1 MEKLKVVFTGGG
13 TGGHVYPN
21 IAIYEALRESNPD
34 ASFLYIGTKKGAESR
49 IVKNLTQPIDFV
61 AVQSRGLPQSIK
73 SLKTFIALFYILLG
87 TIKSFFVLR
96 KFKPDMIIGSGGY
109 VAAPV
114 LFAASLLRM
123 KVFIHEQNAVP
134 GRLNRFVARF
144 ATKIGVSFASTANY
158 FPKDK
163 VVVTGYPLRE
173 SIRFSKDENVRAKYK
188 IPEKNKVVFVFGGSG
203 GARSINNALA
213 EVVPMLLAIEDL
225 TVILS
230 TGRGYSREY
239 KAYDD
244 TLKIFQDVGIGP
256 EVEGRLIVREY
267 FDNIDEIYSIADLVV
282 SRAGAG
288 TIKEIT
294 TLGVPSILIPK
305 LNLPGDHQILNAREV
320 EKIGGARIVYESV
333 TFKDNKQVIY
343 VPEII
348 LMNTI
353 RETVFDSDALF
364 DMRKNLR
371 QVEKQNSTD
380 IILKELEQMVKGK
393 EKSEETQFKVFYL
406 QSREEEQNIELV
418 FDTTSIGNSYLC
430 DAFVDGIE
438 EPTLMEVKVLKKKTS
453 PKDAKSGQERIVVR
467 RLKGHVTVDDEAVD
481 NWTELKEDAQLS
493 IGRDGKTFVLK
504 CYFEKVQ
511 AVNLEKSTT
520 SKVLGSSMGIM
531 FSRLGGLFREM
542 FIAAKFGAGRAMD
555 IFAIGLTL
563 ANLMRRIVAEN
574 ALENAF
580 MPIYMRMFHRTSR
593 KKTWEAASSIVNFT
607 LLISAL
613 STVLLILFTPLIV
626 DLLFPSFVA
635 KGMTTD
641 TVNMTRII
649 LPYLFLVTI
658 AAVMTTYLKAFNRF
672 GIAEASSVFFSVG
685 VIAGILIFYSSS
697 GLYSIAYGVLLG
709 GLMQVLVTIPFV
721 TRIFKLKSIA
731 FSYKP
736 VIDFDGPANKKY
748 YSQLGPI
755 SLDVMLSKVAEV
767 IGRVLAAP
775 LGQGAI
781 SYLYLSL
788 TIYRLP
794 FAVISQAINS
804 VVLREFSHQ
813 IALFDKKKA
822 KQLFIDGVKTN
833 VFLLA
838 PVTVLLI
845 ILAEP
850 IVSILL
856 QRGEFDTADMV
867 NTAYALQF
875 YSLGLI
881 GWGIHSLTVRIFSA
895 RIDIKTSMI
904 LNAIMLALN
913 IGLSFWLVNT
923 SLTFA
928 GLALATSIAFVL
940 FAGIRVA
947 VLKVKLD
954 KDEINIRYREFLTPF
969 FKTLISTAL
978 MVLVLMEAKFIF
990 QQIKFTSPFVSNLI
1004 LLISLSFIGFS
1015 VYLLSSLMLKNTEL
1029 LIFKR
1034 KLLKKAPAVP
1044 VSMLSPFKFLEKVSR
1059 DGEAY
1064 RDDYFYKI
1072 NVYLSSGRWE
1082 IRNVGIKLIGLFKDT
1097 TKVAYLLNVLRSRK
1111 ENGFVKRNTIYSLLK
1126 LSPWNAEIK
1135 KLMIQLLSDSYYEVR
1150 VAAMSYLTKN
1160 CTAGDYDELRETV
1173 RNWLKRSTMEEK
1185 VAALKLIAKI
1195 GDKEDADF
1203 MKHLYLSGNSL
1214 IREEL
1219 LESLYGLYRRKL
1231 LNAET
1236 LREHIAKIL
1245 ITSNNL
1251 SPEFKLKSII
1261 KKIYKEIEKV

>member
-49 IVKNLTQPIDFV
+49 IVKNLTQPMDFV
-61 AVQSRGLPQSIK
+61 AVKSQGLPQRIK
-73 SLKTFIALFYILLG
+73 SIHTLISLLFIMLG
-87 TIKSFFVLR
+87 TIKSFFILR

-114 LFAASLLRM
+114 LFAASLLRL

-134 GRLNRFVARF
+134 GRLNRFAARF
-144 ATKIGVSFASTANY
+144 ATKVGVSFASTANY

-163 VVVTGYPLRE
+163 VVVTGYPLRK
-173 SIRFSKDENVRAKYK
+173 SIRFTKDENIRAKYK
-188 IPEKNKVVFVFGGSG
+188 IPAKNKVVFVFGGSG
-203 GARSINNALA
+203 GALSINNALA
-213 EVVPMLLAIEDL
+213 EIVPMLLAVEDL

-230 TGRGYSREY
+230 TGRGYSKEY

-244 TLKIFQDVGIGP
+244 TLKIFQDVGIPP

-294 TLGVPSILIPK
+294 TLGIPSILIPK

-333 TFKDNKQVIY
+333 NIKDNQQHIY

-364 DMRKNLR
+364 NMRKNLR
-371 QVEKQNSTD
+371 QVEKHNSTD

-393 EKSEETQFKVFYL
+393 EKAEETQIKVFYL
-406 QSREEEQNIELV
+406 QSQEEEQNIELV

-430 DAFVDGIE
+430 DAFVDGID
-438 EPTLMEVKVLKKKTS
+438 EPTLIEVKVLKKKFAS
-453 PKDAKSGQERIVVR
+453 KEAKPDQERIVVR
-467 RLKGHVTVDDEAVD
+467 RIKGSASVDDEAVD
-481 NWTELKEDAQLS
+481 SWTELKEDGQVS
-493 IGRDGKTFVLK
+493 IGPEGKTFVLK
-504 CYFEKVQ
+504 SYFEKVQ
-511 AVNLEKSTT
+511 AVRLEKSTT
-520 SKVLGSSMGIM
+520 SKVLGSSVGIM

-542 FIAAKFGAGRAMD
+542 FIAARFGAGRAMD

-580 MPIYMRMFHRTSR
+580 LPIYMRLFHRTSR
-593 KKTWEAASSIVNFT
+593 KKTWESASSIINFT
-607 LLISAL
+607 LMISAL
-613 STVLLILFTPLIV
+613 STVVLILFTPLIV
-626 DLLFPSFVA
+626 DLLFPGFKA
-635 KGMTTD
+635 RGMTTD

-649 LPYLFLVTI
+649 LPYLFLVTV

-672 GIAEASSVFFSVG
+672 GLAEASSVFFSVG
-685 VIAGILIFYSSS
+685 VIAGIIIFYSSS
-697 GLYSIAYGVLLG
+697 GLYSLGYGVLLG
-709 GLMQVLVTIPFV
+709 GLLQIAIIIPFI
-721 TRIFKLKSIA
+721 TRIFKMKSIG

-736 VIDFDGPANKKY
+736 VINFDGAANKKY

-755 SLDVMLSKVAEV
+755 SLDVILSKVAEV

-804 VVLREFSHQ
+804 VVLKEFSHR

-822 KQLFIDGVKTN
+822 KQLFVDGVKTN

-838 PVTVLLI
+838 PVTVLMI
-845 ILAEP
+845 VLAEP
-850 IVSILL
+850 IVSLLL
-856 QRGEFDTADMV
+856 QRGAFDQTDMV
-867 NTAYALQF
+867 NTAYALKF

-904 LNAIMLALN
+904 LNAFMLALN

-923 SLTFA
+923 RFTFA
-928 GLALATSIAFVL
+928 GLALATSIAFML
-940 FAGIRVA
+940 FAGIRIA

-954 KDEINIRYREFLTPF
+954 KDEINIGYLEFLIPF
-969 FKTLISTAL
+969 FKTMVSTAL
-978 MVLVLMEAKFIF
+978 MVLVLIEAKYIF
-990 QQIKFTSPFVSNLI
+990 QQIQFTSPFVSNLI

-1015 VYLLSSLMLKNTEL
+1015 VYLLSALILKNTEL
-1029 LIFKR
+1029 LMFKR

-1059 DGEAY
+1059 DSDAY
-1064 RDDYFYKI
+1064 KDDYFYKI
-1072 NVYLSSGRWE
+1072 NVYLSSNRWE
-1082 IRNVGIKLIGLFKDT
+1082 IRNAGIKLIGMFKDT
-1097 TKVAYLLNVLRSRK
+1097 SKVGYLLSVLHAGK

-1135 KLMIQLLSDSYYEVR
+1135 KLMIALLRDTYYEVR
-1150 VAAMSYLTKN
+1150 VAAMAYLTKN
-1160 CTAGDYDELRETV
+1160 CTAADYVEIKDTARH
-1173 RNWLKRSTMEEK
+1173 WLKRATLEEK
-1185 VAALKLIAKI
+1185 VAALKLIAKV
-1195 GDKEDADF
+1195 GDKEDIAF
-1203 MKHLYLSGNSL
+1203 MKPLYLSGNSL

-1219 LESLYGLYRRKL
+1219 LETFYGLYRRKL
-1231 LNAET
+1231 IDADD
-1236 LREHIAKIL
+1236 LRDHIASIL

-1261 KKIYKEIEKV
+1261 KKIYKEIEKA